1 MIVRSSRPRD
11 NFTIISNDVIN
22 DQRLSFKARGLLIY
36 LLSKPDAWRTTT
48 AHLASVSPNGID
60 AVKTGMKELQQVG
73 YIRRV
78 KERHHD
84 GTISTHTIVFDR
96 PMNDVLDCFDDI

>member
-1 MIVRSSRPRD
+1 MIVRSARPES

-22 DQRLSFKARGLLIY
+22 DQRLSFKARGLLVY

-60 AVKTGMKELQQVG
+60 AVKTGMKELENVG
-73 YIRRV
+73 YVRRV
-78 KERHHD
+78 KSRFPD
-84 GTISTHTIVFDR
+84 GTITTTTVVFDR
-96 PMNDVLDCFDDI
+96 PVDNHVDN

>member
-1 MIVRSSRPRD
+1 MIIRSTRPRD
-11 NFTIISNDVIN
+11 NFTIISNETIN

-60 AVKTGMKELQQVG
+60 AVKTGMKELEAVG

-78 KERHHD
+78 RERHYD
-84 GTISTHTIVFDR
+84 GTITTHTIVYDR
-96 PMNDVLDCFDDI
+96 PVDNYVDN